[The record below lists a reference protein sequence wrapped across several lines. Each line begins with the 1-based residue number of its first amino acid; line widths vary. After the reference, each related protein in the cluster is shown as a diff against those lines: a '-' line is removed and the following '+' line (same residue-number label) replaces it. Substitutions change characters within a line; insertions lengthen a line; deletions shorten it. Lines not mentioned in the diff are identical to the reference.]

1 MAMPPVICRR
11 LLASVSGRLQNG
23 LMIKVFEDFD
33 LARVGQMQSVLAAA
47 GIQTLLKNR
56 FMSSVMGEIPFT
68 EVLPELWVVDSREAA
83 RARELLEAVLAEPPA
98 DLPDWTCAGCATEVE
113 GVFDRCWNC
122 GATQAELGGH

>member
-1 MAMPPVICRR
+1 
-11 LLASVSGRLQNG
+11 
-23 LMIKVFEDFD
+23 MIKVFEDFD

-98 DLPDWTCAGCATEVE
+98 DLPDWTCAECGTEVE

-122 GATQAELGGH
+122 GAAQTEPGGH